1 MFMLCKILK
10 GILTLLLLFSISFQV
25 IAETDTGSA
34 VDEEAQVEQLLWGD
48 AKITS
53 AAKREQTI
61 KEVGNSIS
69 IITRED
75 IVASGATSLPELF
88 AFVPGVQLFYRNANE
103 PEVSIRGLP
112 KQYSSKI
119 LVLVDGVS
127 VYSPFTS
134 GVFWYS
140 LPVTVDSIERIEI
153 IRGPSSVL
161 YGANAFFGVINIITR
176 QPEDMKGVEV
186 KVYGGNLGHYGAAS
200 TLLYPVGDKAHFR
213 FSGEYFQSKGY
224 GDDNGEGIDDDAIT
238 GTFMADGFLKVNES
252 SDLQLGLWYRRS
264 KNELPTNNILPAARV
279 YSDNIYARGKFTTH
293 FNDSNLFTVSS
304 FFNKRLV
311 RTPDQ
316 PGVLNANQTTEV
328 ELRLEH
334 LWTWRNK
341 NYLTVGTDYR
351 YNGLSDTTLLEP
363 SFDSQIPLHMASFY
377 INDEFKP
384 LDNVILTG
392 GARYDYDS
400 FSDHNWSARFNIS
413 YLPHPN
419 HVVRAS
425 VARGFRN
432 INYYEERGE
441 DTFPFGP
448 AQVIFQGDPNL
459 EPETMIGA
467 ELGYLGN
474 FLNGRL
480 RLNFDFYYNNV
491 NDLILLELS
500 PLGPTEF
507 LFHPVN
513 VGDVNIYGIEYGVK
527 YRVFDWW
534 DFTFDHSFLHQSND
548 VAGRGPSHMINIGNR
563 FNTKVGFSANVAF
576 NWMSD
581 YRVVNVGAAT
591 FRENEDLFR
600 LDVRLAQKFLK
611 DKLEFAVIGQG
622 IVDYPRIEFE
632 DTLRTDRRIFGMLT
646 YYGTKK

>member
-1 MFMLCKILK
+1 MLFRVRSFF
-10 GILTLLLLFSISFQV
+10 LLFFLLSLFVIFFQCEV
-25 IAETDTGSA
+25 FAESSA
-34 VDEEAQVEQLLWGD
+34 LKDEAQVEQLLWGD

-61 KEVGNSIS
+61 KEVGNSMS

-75 IVASGATSLPELF
+75 IIASGATTLPDLF
-88 AFVPGVQLFYRNANE
+88 AFVPGVQLFFRNANE

-176 QPEDMKGVEV
+176 RSEDMKGVEA
-186 KVYGGNLGHYGAAS
+186 KVYGGNLGYYGASS
-200 TLLYPVGDKAHFR
+200 TLLYPIGERAHFR

-224 GDDNGEGIDDDAIT
+224 GSDNGEGIDDDAIT
-238 GTFMADGFLKVNES
+238 GTLMADGFLKVNEKS
-252 SDLQLGLWYRRS
+252 NLELGVWYRRS

-279 YSDNIYARGKFTTH
+279 YSDNIYGRGRFTTN
-293 FNDSNLFTVSS
+293 FNESNQFTISS
-304 FFNKRLV
+304 FFNRRIV

-316 PGVLNANQTTEV
+316 PGVLNANQTTEA

-334 LWTWRNK
+334 LWDYHNK
-341 NYLTVGTDYR
+341 NYLTVGGDYR
-351 YNGLSDTTLLEP
+351 YNGLSDTTLIEP
-363 SFDSQIPLHMASFY
+363 SFESEIPLHMASFY
-377 INDEFKP
+377 LNDEFRP
-384 LDNVILTG
+384 LENVILTG

-400 FSDHNWSARFNIS
+400 FSKHNWSARFNVS
-413 YLPHPN
+413 YLPHPD
-419 HVVRAS
+419 HVIRAS
-425 VARGFRN
+425 IARGFRN
-432 INYYEERGE
+432 INYYEEKGE
-441 DTFPFGP
+441 DDFPFGP
-448 AQVIFQGDPNL
+448 AQVSFRGDPDT

-467 ELGYLGN
+467 EFGYLGN

-480 RLNFDFYYNNV
+480 RLNVDFYYNDV
-491 NDLILLELS
+491 NDLILLQLAPLAPGEFLLS
-500 PLGPTEF
+500 PT
-507 LFHPVN
+507 N
-513 VGDVNIYGIEYGVK
+513 VGDVSIYGLEYGIK

-548 VAGRGPSHMINIGNR
+548 NAGRGPSHMINIGNR
-563 FNTKVGFSANVAF
+563 FNTSVGFSANIAF
-576 NWMSD
+576 NWISD
-581 YRVVNVGAAT
+581 YRVVNVGAAK
-591 FRENEDLFR
+591 FYENDDLFR

-611 DKLEFAVIGQG
+611 DRLEFAVVGQG
-622 IVDYPRIEFE
+622 LVDYPRIEFE
-632 DTLRTDRRIFGMLT
+632 ETLRTDRRIFGTLT
-646 YYGTKK
+646 YYGTK